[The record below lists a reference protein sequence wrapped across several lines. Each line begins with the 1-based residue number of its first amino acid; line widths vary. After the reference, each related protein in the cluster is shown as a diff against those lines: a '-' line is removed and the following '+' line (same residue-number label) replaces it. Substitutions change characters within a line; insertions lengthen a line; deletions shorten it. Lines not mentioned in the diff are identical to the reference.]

1 MQSAMNTTPTH
12 FLYYDTLEEKWLETS
27 LEELFKRNDPEL
39 YIIPFYENG
48 EQGEQCTWSEWH
60 IIQREKVRK
69 QQEKEAEERRKAEA
83 NKPNRYEYE
92 IIEHTKYKG
101 LAGNEFDVKGLKEK
115 INTLA
120 SQGYRLV
127 TACAPTTLQN
137 QSLNAV
143 FGGGSGIS
151 LHGVIAIMERPCK

>member
-1 MQSAMNTTPTH
+1 MNTTPTH
-12 FLYYDTLEEKWLETS
+12 FLCFDTLENEWKQTT
-27 LEELFKRNDPEL
+27 LEELTMRNDPEL
-39 YIIPFYENG
+39 FVIAVYENG
-48 EQGEQCTWSEWH
+48 EQGEQFTWSEWR
-60 IIQREKVRK
+60 IIQREKALK

-83 NKPNRYEYE
+83 NKPKRYEYE

-115 INTLA
+115 INALA